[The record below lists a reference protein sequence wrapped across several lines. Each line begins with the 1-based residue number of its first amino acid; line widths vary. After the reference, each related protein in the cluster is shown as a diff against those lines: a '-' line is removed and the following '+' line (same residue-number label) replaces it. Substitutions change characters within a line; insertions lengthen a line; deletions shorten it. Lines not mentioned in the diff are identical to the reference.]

1 MIETVVYTTLA
12 IIIILLIK
20 DVFFPSEKTKI
31 KRKKEKEE
39 FIAKIFKD
47 IESNKN
53 DVVKIIKPDDVFT
66 IDKPFIVIDYINDN
80 NKQFAIIAPIYD
92 LREDG
97 DYIIKPTKDLYELMK
112 NKKINTIIG
121 KKVVFYDL

>member
-39 FIAKIFKD
+39 FMAKIFKD
-47 IESNKN
+47 IESNNN
-53 DVVKIIKPDDVFT
+53 DIVKIIKPDDVF
-66 IDKPFIVIDYINDN
+66 Y
-80 NKQFAIIAPIYD
+80 
-92 LREDG
+92 RR
-97 DYIIKPTKDLYELMK
+97 
-112 NKKINTIIG
+112 
-121 KKVVFYDL
+121 

>member
-47 IESNKN
+47 IKSNN
-53 DVVKIIKPDDVFT
+53 HAVEIIGPDNVFT
-66 IDKPFIVIDYINDN
+66 IDKPFMVIDYINTI
-80 NKQFAIIAPIYD
+80 KQSIIIVFIDD
-92 LREDG
+92 LTKGYSIRPRE
-97 DYIIKPTKDLYELMK
+97 DLYELMK
-112 NKKINTIIG
+112 NKKVDTIIG
-121 KKVVFYDL
+121 KRIVFYDR

>member
-20 DVFFPSEKTKI
+20 DVFFPSEETKI

-39 FIAKIFKD
+39 FVAKIFKD
-47 IESNKN
+47 IESNNN
-53 DVVKIIKPDDVFT
+53 DIVKIIKPDDVFT
-66 IDKPFIVIDYINDN
+66 IDKPFVVIDYIKN
-80 NKQFAIIAPIYD
+80 NKQLAIIAPIYN

-97 DYIIKPTKDLYELMK
+97 EYIIKPTKDLYKIMN
-112 NKKINTIIG
+112 NKKVNTVVG
-121 KKVVFYDL
+121 KNIVFYNY